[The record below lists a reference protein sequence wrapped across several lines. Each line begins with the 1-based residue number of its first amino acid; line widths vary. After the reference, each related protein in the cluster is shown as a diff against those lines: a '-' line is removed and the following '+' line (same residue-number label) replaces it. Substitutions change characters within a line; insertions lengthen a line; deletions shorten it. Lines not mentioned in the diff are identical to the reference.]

1 MNGRMAR
8 TLLVIAIVVTV
19 GLMGNAH
26 AVQLPFGDG
35 FENTAPGAYPTHNG
49 WITLLGG
56 GSGFVSNQVAH
67 SGSNSL
73 RLDSRPFRP
82 RAEYVRLDSVP
93 DCVSYEASVYLDPEQ
108 GRVARV
114 GFVKGYFGEAPMW
127 NYFEI
132 DGRNSRVAFYGV
144 NRWDLGSY
152 SPGNW
157 CTLRADLDYVALKA
171 DLWADGTRVA
181 ANVAITPREF
191 YEFPWAGVVLN
202 QLGLGCPSNDDF
214 GDWFMGNVVYF
225 DDVGIREWLQ
235 TLMVQVDVKPGST
248 VNPVNLGSRGLLPVA
263 IFSTESFDA
272 TRIDPATVEVAGAGI
287 AVRGKGGKY
296 MAHPEDVNQDGL
308 VDLVIHVETQ
318 ALDPGQ
324 LQDGYAVVT
333 GATYAG
339 ERFQGADEVRLVP
352 PA

>member
-1 MNGRMAR
+1 
-8 TLLVIAIVVTV
+8 
-19 GLMGNAH
+19 
-26 AVQLPFGDG
+26 
-35 FENTAPGAYPTHNG
+35 
-49 WITLLGG
+49 
-56 GSGFVSNQVAH
+56 
-67 SGSNSL
+67 
-73 RLDSRPFRP
+73 
-82 RAEYVRLDSVP
+82 
-93 DCVSYEASVYLDPEQ
+93 
-108 GRVARV
+108 
-114 GFVKGYFGEAPMW
+114 
-127 NYFEI
+127 
-132 DGRNSRVAFYGV
+132 
-144 NRWDLGSY
+144 
-152 SPGNW
+152 
-157 CTLRADLDYVALKA
+157 
-171 DLWADGTRVA
+171 
-181 ANVAITPREF
+181 
-191 YEFPWAGVVLN
+191 VLN

-225 DDVGIREWLQ
+225 DDVGSREWLQ